1 MEMMPYQK
9 ELETAIHAVR
19 KAGLVC
25 RKVAQDIEQ
34 VKAVVKEDRSPVTLA
49 DFAGQAVISQIVQAA
64 FPTDPIVGEETPEA
78 LEENPDFGRQ
88 VLKLAGPEAGFSVL
102 SEVVEAVA
110 YCNRDT
116 DFKKRYWTLDPID
129 GTKGFLRGD
138 QYALA
143 LALIEDGNVV
153 LGVLG
158 CPRFCNADTHPDNSG
173 CMFYAVKGTGAKM
186 FPLQSGPEQPV
197 TVDSVTDSS
206 NARICE
212 SFEAAHASHDSHSK
226 ISTSLGIAAAPLRMD
241 SQVKYAAVARGDA
254 SIYLRLPRKRTYREK
269 IWDHAAG
276 AIIVEEA
283 GGKVTDFSGLPIDFS
298 VGKLL
303 HNNRGIVATNGHLH
317 QKVLEAIAD
326 VV

>member
-1 MEMMPYQK
+1 MMPYQK
-9 ELETAIHAVR
+9 ELQTAIHAVR

-25 RKVAQDIEQ
+25 RKVAQGFEQIKAIE
-34 VKAVVKEDRSPVTLA
+34 KEDRSPVTLA
-49 DFAGQAVISQIVQAA
+49 DFAGQAVISRIVQTA
-64 FPTDPIVGEETPEA
+64 FPADPIVGEETPEA
-78 LEENPDFGRQ
+78 LEENPDFGKQ
-88 VLKLAGPEAGFSVL
+88 VLELAGQEADFSVL
-102 SEVVEAVA
+102 SEVVEAVE

-158 CPRFCNADTHPDNSG
+158 CPRFCDSDSHPENSG
-173 CMFYAVKGTGAKM
+173 CIFCAVRGNGAKM
-186 FPLQSGPEQPV
+186 FHIKSGPEQPV
-197 TVDSVTDSS
+197 TVDSITDSA

-212 SFEAAHASHDSHSK
+212 SFEAGHAAHDSHSK
-226 ISTSLGIAAAPLRMD
+226 ISASLGITADPLRMD

-254 SIYLRLPRKRTYREK
+254 SIYLRLPRKKTYREK

-283 GGKVTDFSGLPIDFS
+283 GGKVTDFSGQPIDFS
-298 VGKLL
+298 AGRLL
-303 HNNRGIVATNGHLH
+303 DNNRGIVATNGHLH
-317 QKVLEAIAD
+317 QKVLAAIAG

>member
-1 MEMMPYQK
+1 MLYQK
-9 ELETAIHAVR
+9 ELQTAIHAVR

-25 RKVAQDIEQ
+25 RKVARGFEQIKAIE
-34 VKAVVKEDRSPVTLA
+34 KEDRSPVTLA
-49 DFAGQAVISQIVQAA
+49 DFAGQAVISRIVQTA
-64 FPTDPIVGEETPEA
+64 FPADPIVGEETPEV
-78 LEENPDFGRQ
+78 LEENPDFGKQ
-88 VLKLAGPEAGFSVL
+88 VFELAGQEADFSVL
-102 SEVVEAVA
+102 SELVEAVE
-110 YCNRDT
+110 YCNRDA

-158 CPRFCNADTHPDNSG
+158 CPRFCESDSHLENNG
-173 CMFYAVKGTGAKM
+173 CIFYAVKGNGTKM
-186 FPLQSGPEQPV
+186 IPMQGGPEQPV
-197 TVDSVTDSS
+197 TVDSITDSA

-212 SFEAAHASHDSHSK
+212 SFEAGHAAHDSHSK
-226 ISTSLGIAAAPLRMD
+226 ISVSLGITAEPLRMD

-254 SIYLRLPRKRTYREK
+254 SIYLRLPRKKTYREK

-283 GGKVTDFSGLPIDFS
+283 GGQVTDFLGQPIDFS
-298 VGKLL
+298 AGRLL
-303 HNNRGIVATNGHLH
+303 DNNRGIVATNGHLH
-317 QKVLEAIAD
+317 RKVLAAIAD